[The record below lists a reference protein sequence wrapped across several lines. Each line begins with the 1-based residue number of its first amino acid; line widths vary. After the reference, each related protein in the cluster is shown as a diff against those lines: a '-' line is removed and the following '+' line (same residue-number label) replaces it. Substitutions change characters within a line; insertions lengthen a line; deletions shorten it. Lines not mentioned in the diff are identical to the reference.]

1 MSFEVL
7 ISRSPELSARGIE
20 LATRAL
26 SAGDR
31 VSAEHAYRT
40 AMHGGLVH
48 PASWSNLAALGIALE
63 DAEGA
68 RAHAKRALALDQA
81 HADAWNNFGV
91 ASWRLGQRRDAAKA
105 LHQALVLA
113 PGLHAAALNYSLMLR
128 SVNQLVQARAVL
140 DSAASHAPRDW
151 RLQQALAEITR
162 LQGDATAM
170 RKHVLAAIAQ
180 FPLVPTSELLITPDK
195 SPDAASGNQVEA
207 ALVAAADAL
216 DAASVPFHLVGGTLL
231 GIHRDGK
238 PFPHDKDIDLGI
250 PFECDRDVILAAL
263 ADGFAPMRPLDG
275 EAALASRPWVMGFTH
290 AATGIGV
297 DLFFIQRRESCMHNK
312 VGWPDHLASEVPVYD
327 LQTLRWRDRDW
338 QIPSPPEV
346 YLEGM
351 YGPSWRTPMRFFDT
365 QLSSPSCT
373 AEALPRAINLAL
385 LRLLQALQQR
395 KWEQALALCVQLSAR
410 EQLAEV
416 EKVAAKLRKDAT
428 T

>member
-1 MSFEVL
+1 MSFEVR

-31 VSAEHAYRT
+31 ASAEHAYR
-40 AMHGGLVH
+40 AASDGGLLH

-68 RAHAKRALALDQA
+68 REHAKRALGLDQA

-91 ASWRLGQRRDAAKA
+91 ACWHLGQRRDAAKA

-113 PGLHAAALNYSLMLR
+113 PGLQAAALNYSLMLR
-128 SVNQLVQARAVL
+128 SVNRLVQARDVL
-140 DSAASHAPRDW
+140 NGAARHAPRDW

-170 RKHVLAAIAQ
+170 RKHVLAAIAR
-180 FPLVPTSELLITPDK
+180 FPLVPTSELSTAPDN
-195 SPDAASGNQVEA
+195 SLVAVSGNEVEA
-207 ALVAAADAL
+207 ALMATADAL
-216 DAASVPFHLVGGTLL
+216 DDASVPFHLVGGTLL
-231 GIHRDGK
+231 AIYRDGQ

-250 PFECDRDVILAAL
+250 PFECDRDVIIAAL
-263 ADGFAPMRPLDG
+263 ADGFEPMQPFDS
-275 EAALASRPWVMGFTH
+275 EPALASRPWVMGFTH
-290 AATGIGV
+290 VATGIGI

-327 LQTLRWRDRDW
+327 LQTLRWQDRIW

-351 YGPSWRTPMRFFDT
+351 YGPTWRTPMRFFDT

-385 LRLLQALQQR
+385 LRLLQALQQK